1 MKAHWPVVKEGGL
14 VAIKKRI
21 DIYGSAMIVKE
32 IQQYCNRIFVQN
44 LEDKRT
50 IKLTQAS
57 VSIIVLNLDKVEN
70 SLIAFLL

>member
-32 IQQYCNRIFVQN
+32 IQQYCNRIFV
-44 LEDKRT
+44 
-50 IKLTQAS
+50 
-57 VSIIVLNLDKVEN
+57 
-70 SLIAFLL
+70 